1 MSKIVTIKAASRSK
15 AGKGASRSVRRTGD
29 IPGVVYGDKQD
40 PQLISLTYKAVLP
53 HVETGR
59 FLSTL
64 VDLDVD
70 GKTIRAIPRDVQFEP
85 VKDRI
90 IHVDFLRLGKDARI
104 VVEIPVHFKNQE
116 AAPGLKAGGT
126 LNIVSH
132 SVHLYCPA
140 DFIPD
145 DIMVDLT
152 GMQIGQNIHLSDIK
166 LPDRVTS
173 ATRENVTLVT
183 LSSKAKEEEA
193 PAEAVCCRSSGHG
206 PEGACRRSGCCRS
219 GQGCRPRQGCSTCC
233 RCRRAE
239 EEVTQR
245 FGPGGAHV
253 PVRRPWQPRHEICPQ
268 PAQHRIHGGGR
279 NCPPPFLFALAQEV
293 PVRDVGRNAGR

>member
-1 MSKIVTIKAASRSK
+1 MSKIVTIKADARSQ
-15 AGKGASRSVRRTGD
+15 AGKGAARSVRRTGA

-40 PQLISLTYKAVLP
+40 PQLISLTYKNVLP

-64 VDLDVD
+64 VDLEVG

-104 VVEIPVHFKNQE
+104 AVDIPVHFKNQE
-116 AAPGLKAGGT
+116 AAPGLKAGGV

-132 SVHLYCPA
+132 SVSLYCPA

-145 DIMVDLT
+145 DITVDLT
-152 GMQIGQNIHLSDIK
+152 GMQIGQNIHLSQIK

-173 ATRENVTLVT
+173 AERDDVTLVT
-183 LSSKAKEEEA
+183 LTAQAKEEEA
-193 PAEAVCCRSSGHG
+193 PVEA
-206 PEGACRRSGCCRS
+206 A
-219 GQGCRPRQGCSTCC
+219 
-233 RCRRAE
+233 A
-239 EEVTQR
+239 
-245 FGPGGAHV
+245 A
-253 PVRRPWQPRHEICPQ
+253 
-268 PAQHRIHGGGR
+268 
-279 NCPPPFLFALAQEV
+279 EV
-293 PVRDVGRNAGR
+293 PATAQKAPAAAPGAAAAPAAGAKGAAAAPTKGAAPAAAAAAPKKK